1 MAQRSPSE
9 TGKNAEDLF
18 SNGLFCAESTVL
30 AIAAS
35 QGMESEILPRAATGF
50 CSGMARTCGTCGALS
65 GAIMGLGLVLGRDNA
80 DGSVERAYE
89 AVGRLIR
96 RFEEEFGSTNC
107 MGILDCDLGTPEG
120 QALFR
125 ENNLREL
132 CTRITGRAA
141 VIAAEL
147 LDEIEEKERRE
158 C

>member
-1 MAQRSPSE
+1 MAQKSPSE
-9 TGKNAEDLF
+9 TGKHAETLF
-18 SNGLFCAESTVL
+18 SKGLFCAESAVL

-35 QGMESEILPRAATGF
+35 HGVESDILPRAATGF

-65 GAIMGLGLVLGRDNA
+65 GAIMGLGLILGRDNA
-80 DGSVERAYE
+80 DGSVERAYG
-89 AVGRLIR
+89 AVGKLIR

-120 QALFR
+120 QAVFS

-141 VIAAEL
+141 AMAAEL
-147 LDEIEEKERRE
+147 LEEIEEKERRE

>member
-1 MAQRSPSE
+1 MSQRSPSE
-9 TGKNAEDLF
+9 TGKHAETLF
-18 SNGLFCAESTVL
+18 SKGLFCAESAVL

-35 QGMESEILPRAATGF
+35 HGVESDILPRAATGF

-65 GAIMGLGLVLGRDNA
+65 GAIMGLGLILGRDNA
-80 DGSVERAYE
+80 DGSVERAYG
-89 AVGRLIR
+89 AVGKLIR

-120 QALFR
+120 QAVFS

-141 VIAAEL
+141 AMAAEL
-147 LDEIEEKERRE
+147 LEEIEEKERRE

>member
-1 MAQRSPSE
+1 MAKRSPSE
-9 TGKNAEDLF
+9 TGKHAETLF
-18 SNGLFCAESTVL
+18 SKGLFCAESAVL

-35 QGMESEILPRAATGF
+35 QGVESEILPRAATGF

-65 GAIMGLGLVLGRDNA
+65 GAIMGLGLALGRDSA

-89 AVGRLIR
+89 AVGKLIR
-96 RFEEEFGSTNC
+96 QFEEEFGSTNC

-120 QALFR
+120 QAFFR

-132 CTRITGRAA
+132 CARITGRAA
-141 VIAAEL
+141 GIASEL
-147 LDEIEEKERRE
+147 VKETEEKGRQE